1 MDKSKKAGRAALREL
16 DRKKV
21 PFFARYLVEQELGQ
35 VSGGGPDRTTKFPS
49 DGDDEE

>member
-1 MDKSKKAGRAALREL
+1 MEKSKKAGRAAPREL

-35 VSGGGPDRTTKFPS
+35 VGGGASVTQKFPS